1 MLFLPQKG
9 VDNMNSFE
17 QLNKRLVKNH
27 IKKFY
32 YNLPEG
38 RKGVTIE
45 CDKEYGIFIDKTQ
58 IESLDEEFCVTVHEY
73 GHCVTGATHN
83 VCSKFDLIEKHE
95 YKANRK
101 SIIDFLPLRKLQKAF
116 DADCREIWQIAE
128 FFDLPYKFVEMSINY
143 YKSTGKIIS

>member
-1 MLFLPQKG
+1 
-9 VDNMNSFE
+9 MNSFE
-17 QLNKRLVKNH
+17 QLNKKLTKNN

-38 RKGVTIE
+38 RKGVSIE
-45 CDKEYGIFIDKTQ
+45 YEKEYGIFIDKSQ
-58 IESLDEEFCVTVHEY
+58 IEDRDEEFCVTVHEY
-73 GHCVTGATHN
+73 GHCASGATHK
-83 VCSKFDLIEKHE
+83 VYSKFDLIEKHE

-101 SIIDFLPLRKLQKAF
+101 AIMDFLPLRKLQKAF

-143 YKSTGKIIS
+143 YKNIGKLIS